1 MEVDYKRMDLVKA
14 QTLQA
19 PEVDT
24 IRIYWLCG
32 HQFDFSGFF
41 IASSTKYVMSV
52 QRSLNGEITS
62 SWEKYRSDMRCSW
75 WGKMQV
81 TQEFYEGEPCVSFE
95 FSVAKWWG
103 VTNAVNTLRGI
114 QYREIFEPI
123 GQVLESLRIDALW
136 WGIEP
141 AFEHLLKNCVLRRVD
156 LSINFKILAPFVP
169 ADYLKFLA
177 CVRLNGKM
185 GKKFVDPSKVQGDW
199 ESVSFGSAN
208 TAYFVKFYDKYLEQK
223 KYFGK
228 KDIDNNAEF
237 SALKKI
243 FWRNNGEQFKNTLR
257 FEVEFRSKFFLERKR
272 TNLGIK
278 DMAELIDICAMRWR
292 ELLSQFEDALCKKNL
307 ECTEKPLDKIM
318 ADLDR
323 LQSKGAISHQCYN
336 SCLAFLVQCYRV
348 GVENVR
354 KDMSRQAFYHKRK
367 VILDLLNFDVNM
379 LCPIMRIMSPS
390 DLVRSS
396 FESMPMHFEVASR
409 MPLIYVDAVG

>member
-1 MEVDYKRMDLVKA
+1 MDLVLA
-14 QTLQA
+14 QPCQS

-24 IRIYWLCG
+24 IRIFWLCG

-41 IASSTKYVMSV
+41 LASSTKYVMSV

-81 TQEFYEGEPCVSFE
+81 TQEFFEGEPCVSFE

-123 GQVLESLRIDALW
+123 GQVLESLRINALW
-136 WGIEP
+136 WGSEP

-156 LSINFKILAPFVP
+156 LSINFKIPAPFVT

-185 GKKFVDPSKVQGDW
+185 GKKFVNPSKLQGDW
-199 ESVSFGSAN
+199 ESLSFGSAN

-223 KYFGK
+223 NYFSK
-228 KDIDNNAEF
+228 RDIDNNAEF

-243 FWRNNGEQFKNTLR
+243 FWRNNGEQFKNILR
-257 FEVEFRSKFFLERKR
+257 FEVEFRSKFFLERKH

-307 ECTEKPLDKIM
+307 ECSERPLDQILADFERLLSNGKIS
-318 ADLDR
+318 
-323 LQSKGAISHQCYN
+323 QSCYN
-336 SCLAFLVQCYRV
+336 SSTVFLIRIYKF
-348 GVENVR
+348 GLDHVR
-354 KDMSRQAFYHKRK
+354 EGMSRQAFYHKRK

-379 LCPIMRIMSPS
+379 LCPIMRIMQPS
-390 DLVRSS
+390 ELVRSS
-396 FESMPMHFEVASR
+396 FESMPMRFEVAPR
-409 MPLIYVDAVG
+409 VPLIYVDAV